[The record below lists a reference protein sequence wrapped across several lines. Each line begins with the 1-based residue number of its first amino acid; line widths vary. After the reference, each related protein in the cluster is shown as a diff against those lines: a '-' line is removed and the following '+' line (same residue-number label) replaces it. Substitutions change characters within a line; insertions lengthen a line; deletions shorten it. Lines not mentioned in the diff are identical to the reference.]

1 MVGFATR
8 PTLWPPSGRGSYDR
22 RVALHS
28 RSYFEN
34 FGKRL
39 IKSPKIYCG
48 DSGLASYLLSV
59 TSSAELERSPFLGAL
74 FEGIVPAE
82 ILKSQA
88 NQGMRKELYSFLDQQ
103 GLETSSC
110 HCPTQT
116 LKPDG

>member
-1 MVGFATR
+1 
-8 PTLWPPSGRGSYDR
+8 
-22 RVALHS
+22 VALYSRSNRPSHS
-28 RSYFEN
+28 RAPPPYFEN